1 MHLNTSLIY
10 LYDFACR
17 KILHYHREILNQ
29 STRILNHFSPLN
41 GHSNQLAYLIK
52 QKKITHYYRILL
64 SSNLKK
70 QKDNLIE
77 TIFKPALVCFIF
89 GWGGLWHHRKLHQA
103 YSAGQSYRNK
113 GHWLITNDTCSQ
125 QHQILPK
132 EPNVVSNN
140 RDTQAQLPVLNRAMQ
155 MFSHR
160 SAKNKL
166 LLCYLHA
173 DNVSYS
179 DE

>member
-41 GHSNQLAYLIK
+41 GHSNQLAYFIK
-52 QKKITHYYRILL
+52 QKKITHFYRILL

-89 GWGGLWHHRKLHQA
+89 GWGGCGIIESCIRP
-103 YSAGQSYRNK
+103 
-113 GHWLITNDTCSQ
+113 T
-125 QHQILPK
+125 
-132 EPNVVSNN
+132 
-140 RDTQAQLPVLNRAMQ
+140 VLGRAIEIRVTGWSPMTHAASSIRYYLKSQ
-155 MFSHR
+155 MFF
-160 SAKNKL
+160 
-166 LLCYLHA
+166 
-173 DNVSYS
+173 
-179 DE
+179 EQ